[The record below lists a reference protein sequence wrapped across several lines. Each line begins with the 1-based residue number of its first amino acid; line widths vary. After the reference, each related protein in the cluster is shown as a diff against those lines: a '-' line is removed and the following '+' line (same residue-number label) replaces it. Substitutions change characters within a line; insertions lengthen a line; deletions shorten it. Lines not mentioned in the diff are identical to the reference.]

1 MWSTFVTT
9 LKTNLRNRSALFW
22 LIVFPLALSTLFNGM
37 LANLDEG
44 YEIKAVPLAV
54 VQDTNWDKAD
64 SAKAFIGVLSGKEQ
78 TPSGTGGTASTGSD
92 AAGKRTVLIKAV
104 DADSLDA
111 ARAAFADGRTDGYL
125 RVDGDGR
132 LSLTLSP
139 ATASAIRGGAMSTAS
154 DSNTAITV
162 AAIDTMI
169 DMYNRT
175 DTAVRDLIAHHPQ
188 AAASREFWSSVG
200 DVTGLARETS
210 LTNAKPDTTARYY
223 YALLGMACLMAM
235 GYSISAVTTA
245 QANLSAL
252 GIRRTVAPLGRGRQ
266 LIAGFLA
273 SWLCSAVS
281 LTIALAYIRYVC
293 GIPLG
298 GREPVAVV
306 AVAVASFMACALGT
320 MIGAIP
326 KLPHSVKMG
335 LTSAIPCALSLFSGL
350 YGQFAMDMSD
360 WIDRNAPVLALVN
373 PAQQV
378 TNLFY
383 DILYYDDYRPF
394 ATTCGVLI
402 AMSAVFLAAGVVM
415 LKEQRYEHL

>member
-22 LIVFPLALSTLFNGM
+22 LIVFPLALATLFNGM
-37 LANLDEG
+37 LSGLNEG
-44 YEIKAVPLAV
+44 YELKAVPLAV
-54 VQDTNWDKAD
+54 VQDANWDKAEG
-64 SAKAFIGVLSGKEQ
+64 AKTFVGVLSGKERAS
-78 TPSGTGGTASTGSD
+78 SGTDSDGG
-92 AAGKRTVLIKAV
+92 AAGERMTLFTAV
-104 DADSLDA
+104 DVDGLDE
-111 ARAAFADGRTDGYL
+111 ARTAFADGKADGYL
-125 RVDGDGR
+125 RADGNGR

-139 ATASAIRGGAMSTAS
+139 ATANAIRGGATGA

-162 AAIDTMI
+162 AAIDTMLGL
-169 DMYNRT
+169 YNRT
-175 DTAVRDLIAHHPQ
+175 DATVRDLIARNPQ
-188 AAASREFWSSVG
+188 AAASRAFWESVG
-200 DVTGLARETS
+200 ETAGLTRETS

-273 SWLCSAVS
+273 GWFCSAAS
-281 LTIALAYIRYVC
+281 LTIALAYIRYGC

-298 GREPVAVV
+298 GREPAAVL
-306 AVAVASFMACALGT
+306 AVAVASFMACAFGT

-326 KLPHSVKMG
+326 KLPHGVKTG

-350 YGQFAMDMSD
+350 YGQFAMDLSD
-360 WIDRNAPVLALVN
+360 WIERHAPALAVIN

-383 DILYYDDYRPF
+383 DILYYDSYRPF
-394 ATTCGVLI
+394 AETCGILL
-402 AMSAVFLAAGVVM
+402 AMSAVFLAAGVIM

>member
-37 LANLDEG
+37 LADLNEG
-44 YEIKAVPLAV
+44 YEIKAIPLAV
-54 VQDTNWDKAD
+54 VQDANWDKAD
-64 SAKAFIGVLSGKEQ
+64 GAKAFVDVLSGEKRSSSD
-78 TPSGTGGTASTGSD
+78 SGDDAFAGAGGD
-92 AAGKRTVLIKAV
+92 RTRLLEAV
-104 DADSLDA
+104 DADTLDE
-111 ARAAFADGRTDGYL
+111 ARTALADGRAAGYL
-125 RVDGDGR
+125 RVDGHGM

-139 ATASAIRGGAMSTAS
+139 ATASAIRGGAMSTAG

-162 AAIDTMI
+162 AAIDTMLNL
-169 DMYNRT
+169 YNRT
-175 DTAVRDLIAHHPQ
+175 DASVRDLIARRPQ

-200 DVTGLARETS
+200 DVAGLTRETS
-210 LTNAKPDTTARYY
+210 LTNAKPNMTARYY

-273 SWLCSAVS
+273 SWLCSAAS
-281 LTIALAYIRYVC
+281 LTVALAYIRYVC

-298 GREPVAVV
+298 GREPAAVA
-306 AVAVASFMACALGT
+306 AVAVASFTACALGT

-335 LTSAIPCALSLFSGL
+335 LSSAIPCTLSLLSGL
-350 YGQFAMDMSD
+350 YGQFAMNLSD
-360 WIDRNAPVLALVN
+360 WITRHAPVLALVN

-383 DILYYDDYRPF
+383 DILYFDSYRPF
-394 ATTCGVLI
+394 AATCGILI
-402 AMSAVFLAAGVVM
+402 AMSVLFLAAGVIM